1 MYKSNPG
8 RNHTCLRLDLV
19 NRDMRQAAGLKYVV
33 HTGIQQRFLKLWDI
47 HMHEQVAVE
56 RTRPHGQV
64 IGIDL
69 IPAQPPKGV
78 ATFQGDFLSPVV
90 QQLVKEFIAQTH
102 YDRLSRAARADHNDE
117 NKLDSNNTLIEQP
130 SYIDLERHSTEA
142 SKPPS
147 GSISTKSTQKNL
159 VDVRQIA
166 PATTSTCTLLALTS
180 IQIVLS
186 DMSAPW
192 EQTSGFSSKTLSNP
206 YDRLMNTS
214 GIASRDHAGSM
225 VRMKP
230 ELVQTS
236 KDKR

>member
-1 MYKSNPG
+1 M
-8 RNHTCLRLDLV
+8 L
-19 NRDMRQAAGLKYVV
+19 
-33 HTGIQQRFLKLWDI
+33 
-47 HMHEQVAVE
+47 EQVAVE
-56 RTRPHGQV
+56 RTRPFGQV

-102 YDRLSRAARADHNDE
+102 YDRLSRTAGSDSNGEED
-117 NKLDSNNTLIEQP
+117 LSSNNTVIEQP
-130 SYIDLERHSTEA
+130 SYIDLERHSTEG
-142 SKPPS
+142 SKPAS
-147 GSISTKSTQKNL
+147 GSISTKSTSKNL
-159 VDVRQIA
+159 VDVSQIA
-166 PATTSTCTLLALTS
+166 PATTNTDILLVLTP

-192 EQTSGFSSKTLSNP
+192 EQTSGFSSKSLSNP

-230 ELVQTS
+230 KSAQTS
-236 KDKR
+236 EDKR